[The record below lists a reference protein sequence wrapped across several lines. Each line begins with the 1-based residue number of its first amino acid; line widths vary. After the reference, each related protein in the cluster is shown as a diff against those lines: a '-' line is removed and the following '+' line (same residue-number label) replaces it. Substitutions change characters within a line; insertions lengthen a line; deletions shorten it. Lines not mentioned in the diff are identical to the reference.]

1 MAEQV
6 KVLTAKPGDL
16 SSNPEPAWWKK
27 RLIPILLQHEHTH
40 IHTQMDII
48 NTQLILKARKER
60 GEGGKKKRKEGMKIE
75 DRDGS
80 CQGREGRG

>member
-27 RLIPILLQHEHTH
+27 RLIPILPRHEHTH
-40 IHTQMDII
+40 THTDGY
-48 NTQLILKARKER
+48 NKHRDNFKGKEGKRGGRKE
-60 GEGGKKKRKEGMKIE
+60 KKKGRYE
-75 DRDGS
+75 D
-80 CQGREGRG
+80 

>member
-27 RLIPILLQHEHTH
+27 RLIPILLRHEHTH
-40 IHTQMDII
+40 THREMDII
-48 NTQLILKARKER
+48 NTEIILKARKER
-60 GEGGKKKRKEGMKIE
+60 GREERKKERKV
-75 DRDGS
+75 
-80 CQGREGRG
+80 